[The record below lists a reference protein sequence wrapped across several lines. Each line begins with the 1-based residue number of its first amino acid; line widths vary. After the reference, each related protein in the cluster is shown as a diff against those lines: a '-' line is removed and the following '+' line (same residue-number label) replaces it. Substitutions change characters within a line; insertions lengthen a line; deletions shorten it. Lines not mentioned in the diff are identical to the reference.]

1 MPGSVPL
8 GAVRFAHYDDVEAR
22 LEPGASLVLYTD
34 GVVERPGVSLDV
46 GLELLREAVCRTDC
60 EPVAMCDT
68 IIRDVL
74 PGGATHD
81 DAALLVGR
89 ALPLADP
96 LELRLP
102 ADVDTI
108 PSLRRVLGRWLRE
121 ADASSSEIEEIT
133 LACSEACANA
143 IEHAYAP
150 GPAALEVTASVSKE
164 GETVIGVRDFGSW
177 RPARGA
183 HRGRGMVLMKGLMDS
198 VDVDS
203 GDGGT
208 TVRLARRLEARR
220 LSANP
225 DLRLAD
231 RGSVPVAHLSGEL
244 DVSSANTLR
253 ERLLTAVENQDV
265 GLVIDL
271 SDATY
276 VDSAGVNLLFEVAE
290 RLAVRQLAFAVVYPE
305 GGIVERV
312 SHARERG
319 GRGRR
324 ESLGGR
330 GRARDT
336 RESGRR
342 VG

>member
-1 MPGSVPL
+1 MDRSSPSDVVERLSQLLRQLEPGRNATLVYLLLDPQEGTLLLAGAGHPPPLVSDGQGGCGFIEMPGSVPL
-8 GAVRFAHYDDVEAR
+8 GAVRFAHYEDVEAR

-34 GVVERPGVSLDV
+34 GVVERHGVSLDV
-46 GLELLREAVCRTDC
+46 GLERLREAVCRTDC

-121 ADASSSEIEEIT
+121 ADASSSEIEEVT

-150 GPAALEVTASVSKE
+150 GPAALEVTASVSQA
-164 GETVIGVRDFGSW
+164 GEAVICVRDFGSW

-183 HRGRGMVLMKGLMDS
+183 HRGRGMVLMNGLMDS

-203 GDGGT
+203 GNGGT
-208 TVRLARRLEARR
+208 TVRLARRLEAR
-220 LSANP
+220 A
-225 DLRLAD
+225 
-231 RGSVPVAHLSGEL
+231 
-244 DVSSANTLR
+244 
-253 ERLLTAVENQDV
+253 
-265 GLVIDL
+265 
-271 SDATY
+271 
-276 VDSAGVNLLFEVAE
+276 
-290 RLAVRQLAFAVVYPE
+290 
-305 GGIVERV
+305 
-312 SHARERG
+312 
-319 GRGRR
+319 
-324 ESLGGR
+324 
-330 GRARDT
+330 
-336 RESGRR
+336 
-342 VG
+342 